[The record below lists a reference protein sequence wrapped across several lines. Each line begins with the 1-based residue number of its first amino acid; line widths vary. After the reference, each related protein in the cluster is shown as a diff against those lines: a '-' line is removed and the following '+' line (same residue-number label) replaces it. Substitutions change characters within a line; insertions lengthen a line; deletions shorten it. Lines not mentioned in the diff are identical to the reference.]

1 MQHTS
6 KMSVDNIFLQLRI
19 LTHRLLSNNQKR
31 TQAILFKRATTLV
44 ERNGAKSNA
53 FWQNAIV
60 RKLLDQFGI
69 LNDLAI
75 KQCNGVVA
83 QRLRR
88 TTQILF
94 LYRRVYGE
102 SVVRI
107 INRFS
112 DPFMRN
118 GKIKNAFC
126 LYGAALFS
134 WQNNQLTDSDLESCI
149 EDMKH
154 IQEMVNA
161 DCENEEDEGSDVDN
175 GTNRKDNNPKD
186 SRVNQFM
193 ETWSCVM
200 NNPNFKVWSKPVEG
214 SHVEEYK
221 VYGTYHDIT
230 PLSFYTVQVDLKYRK
245 TWDSRVLKLDVVD
258 RDQTSGT
265 EIVHWVT
272 KFIWPMADREYVF
285 ARRYKIDRQ
294 KNVMVLM
301 SHSTDHPSI
310 PQSKNCVRIT
320 KYESDM
326 VIKPHTNFNEN
337 GFDYVLTY
345 YDDPES
351 SIPSVAYDWMA
362 AKGIPSFLTQV
373 HDAAKKL
380 QDTNQN
386 LVNEGDSNQNS
397 LGDYSSS
404 IAQYC

>member
-1 MQHTS
+1 
-6 KMSVDNIFLQLRI
+6 MSVDNLFLQLRI
-19 LTHRLLSNNQKR
+19 LTHRLLSNNKKK
-31 TQAILFKRATTLV
+31 TQQILFKRATTLA
-44 ERNGAKSNA
+44 EKKGDA
-53 FWQNAIV
+53 FWQTAIV

-69 LNDLAI
+69 LNDLTI

-118 GKIKNAFC
+118 GKIKSAFC

-154 IQEMVNA
+154 IQDMLNA
-161 DCENEEDEGSDVDN
+161 DSENGAGSDVDN
-175 GTNRKDNNPKD
+175 GSQSRGNENNVSQGD
-186 SRVNQFM
+186 SCVSRYL

-200 NNPNFKVWSKPVEG
+200 NNPNFKLWSKPVEG
-214 SHVEEYK
+214 SRVEEYK

-230 PLSFYTVQVDLKYRK
+230 PMSFYTVQVDLQYRK
-245 TWDSRVLKLDVVD
+245 KWDKRVVKLDVVD
-258 RDQTSGT
+258 QDKGSGA

-272 KFIWPMADREYVF
+272 KFVWPMADREYVF
-285 ARRYKIDRQ
+285 MRRYKIDRQ

-310 PQSKNCVRIT
+310 PESKKCVRIT
-320 KYESDM
+320 KYESDL

-351 SIPSVAYDWMA
+351 SIPSVAYEWVATQGLPKFLEEVHTA
-362 AKGIPSFLTQV
+362 ARN
-373 HDAAKKL
+373 L
-380 QDTNQN
+380 QETNQN
-386 LVNEGDSNQNS
+386 QNSLSNNDSNSNQNS
-397 LGDYSSS
+397 LSKCDYTPT